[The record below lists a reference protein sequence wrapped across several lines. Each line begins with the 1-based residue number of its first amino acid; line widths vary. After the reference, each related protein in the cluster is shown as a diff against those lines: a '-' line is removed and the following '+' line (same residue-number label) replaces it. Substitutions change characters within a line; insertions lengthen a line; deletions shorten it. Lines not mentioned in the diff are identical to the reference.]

1 MSDASISHDAILS
14 DPSRRRFWLIYKASE
29 HSPLAE
35 ALVLARAAEEFLMGG
50 SGEFNPTTSL
60 PELSLASVVHL
71 DDSPSQPEVEE
82 TSGLA
87 QIDSIASTLP
97 EAGDVQVDETP
108 STAFDAVVSVVGADE
123 VVRFLRQRDDVVVQ
137 TGDGAFMVNGR
148 FRETLEELVERANR
162 IRARQCLPRFVTLSA
177 QTAMPAGKS
186 AEGAPMNGYRSI

>member
-1 MSDASISHDAILS
+1 
-14 DPSRRRFWLIYKASE
+14 
-29 HSPLAE
+29 
-35 ALVLARAAEEFLMGG
+35 MGG